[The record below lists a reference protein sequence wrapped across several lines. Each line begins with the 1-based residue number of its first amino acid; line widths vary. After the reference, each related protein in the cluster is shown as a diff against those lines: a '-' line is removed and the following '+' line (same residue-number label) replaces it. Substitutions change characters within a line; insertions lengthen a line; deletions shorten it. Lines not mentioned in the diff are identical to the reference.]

1 MPRLEIIPAQQTH
14 CAEIAQSMRREQETA
29 LLTCGFDPLTEIMRA
44 FEESLEPK
52 AAFINGSLAAVFG
65 VASPSLSPVG
75 ALWFILTEH
84 AMRCPLAVVK
94 EARRQIDI
102 AHRRYPQLITTLPPG
117 DGRARAFAERLGF
130 RIIPGHFVRGAPL
143 ARRVVANTEAAG

>member
-1 MPRLEIIPAQQTH
+1 MARLEIIPAGREH
-14 CAEIAQSMRREQETA
+14 CVAIAQSMRREQERA
-29 LLTCGFDPLTEIMRA
+29 LLTCGFDPLTEIIRA

-52 AAFINGSLAAVFG
+52 AAFIDGSLAALFG
-65 VASPSLSPVG
+65 VASPSLSPIG
-75 ALWFILTEH
+75 ELWFILTER
-84 AMRCPLAVVK
+84 AMCCPLAVVK

-117 DGRARAFAERLGF
+117 DDRARAFAERLGF

-143 ARRVVANTEAAG
+143 ARRVVADAEAAG